1 MNLSN
6 KIATTLTAATLAASI
21 TAQAQAAT
29 LTMSNWVPPAHF
41 VSGILKDWA
50 DDVKEATD
58 GRVEIRILPKAVGS
72 PPQHWELARKGVAD
86 ITWGNWTY
94 EPERFKA
101 VWFAEVPGVGDS
113 AEASSLALWDTY
125 EKYLDSNSAFDGV
138 KVLGVG
144 TLGPGVINHGSKA
157 MVNPSDFENQKFRMG
172 GPIQKVLIESLG
184 AIPVAAPGPKAY
196 EMLNSGVIDGSLHP
210 MESVVNF
217 RVDGVKV
224 LGVGTL
230 GPGVINHGS
239 KAMVNP
245 SDFEN
250 QKFRMGGPIQKVLIE
265 SLGAIPVAA
274 PGPKAYEMLNSG
286 VIDGSLHPME
296 SVVNFRVDGVL
307 TNHTKIPGGFYD
319 ATFFLAMNEGKFN
332 KLSAADQKAV
342 MEVSGAAFARLWG
355 STFDSQSAA
364 AEEKLRTS
372 KDHTFSEPSKELLT
386 LISNSREQL
395 LSDWAADAVNFGIN
409 NPMEMVKYHQDS
421 YRKHAAK

>member
-217 RVDGVKV
+217 RVDGV
-224 LGVGTL
+224 
-230 GPGVINHGS
+230 
-239 KAMVNP
+239 
-245 SDFEN
+245 
-250 QKFRMGGPIQKVLIE
+250 
-265 SLGAIPVAA
+265 
-274 PGPKAYEMLNSG
+274 
-286 VIDGSLHPME
+286 
-296 SVVNFRVDGVL
+296 L

-319 ATFFLAMNEGKFN
+319 ATFFLGMNEGKFN

-364 AEEKLRTS
+364 AEVKLRAS

-395 LSDWAADAVNFGIN
+395 LSDWAADAANFGIN